1 MVQTVIVIVVIVSV
15 IIIYNRAKKVNA
27 EREEERKR
35 KEQRER
41 CASKTQSSARK
52 SSSAQKSSDR
62 TALPHSGKQTQAH
75 SEKQTPASQTKT
87 EPKNKKQLDP
97 FPEHRTDPFAAEN
110 RVPSTLTPAE
120 LRNWNETFL
129 REEKRGAF
137 RTGESKGRAPFARY
151 LYASDFSH
159 RMLVKLR
166 GYTPRNG
173 LPALVLAEKTKPAV
187 LSCLARN
194 EVRVPPLAEKKTVAY
209 GDVFS
214 LQCVS
219 FPPLPDKD
227 GGRDERYAS
236 YLTR

>member
-41 CASKTQSSARK
+41 RASKTQPSACK
-52 SSSAQKSSDR
+52 SSAQKTSAR
-62 TALPHSGKQTQAH
+62 TALPHSGKPMQAH

-87 EPKNKKQLDP
+87 EPKNKKQIDP

-173 LPALVLAEKTKPAV
+173 LPALVLAEKTKPSV

-194 EVRVPPLAEKKTVAY
+194 EVHVPPLTEKKTVAY
-209 GDVFS
+209 GDYFS

-219 FPPLPDKD
+219 FPPLPDND
-227 GGRDERYAS
+227 GARDERYAS

>member
-1 MVQTVIVIVVIVSV
+1 MPS
-15 IIIYNRAKKVNA
+15 AKKKESAKSNGNGA
-27 EREEERKR
+27 RRKR
-35 KEQRER
+35 SRLPVSRRHKKRLPVRRCRIRESR
-41 CASKTQSSARK
+41 CKHIRRNRRLRPKRKRNRKTKSKSTR
-52 SSSAQKSSDR
+52 
-62 TALPHSGKQTQAH
+62 
-75 SEKQTPASQTKT
+75 
-87 EPKNKKQLDP
+87 
-97 FPEHRTDPFAAEN
+97 F
-110 RVPSTLTPAE
+110 PSTVPTRLPQRTGCRVRSR

-173 LPALVLAEKTKPAV
+173 LPALVLAEKTKPSV

-194 EVRVPPLAEKKTVAY
+194 EVHVPPLTEKKTVAY
-209 GDVFS
+209 GDYFS